1 MTVQSFST
9 AAALL
14 PQQAE
19 LEAIRALVTA
29 GARMEA
35 LARLDS
41 LQRGLRDPRLWQQAG
56 EVRTAC
62 LDFHGA
68 VSCYRRAVRLAPD
81 EPHALYNLAAAL
93 IATGDLEEAEQLFAR
108 VLRLDPG
115 DYDAWWNR
123 SSLRRWTAAENHVE
137 GLRAALQST
146 AHGPGRTAL
155 GYALAKELEDLGRH
169 AESFE
174 ALREAAATRRRGLAY
189 RVEMDIEA
197 MALIQETFTAR
208 RLAGVSVS
216 AEPGP
221 IFLMGLPRSGT
232 TLVDRILSSHS
243 RVESLGEIS
252 DFALCL
258 TRLISG
264 PDKGAL
270 IRAAA
275 EMDFARLGQAYGEA
289 IRSYGRTT
297 LFLIDKT
304 PANYLYVGLIALAL
318 PGARI
323 VHVERD
329 PMDNGYALFKTL
341 FRTGCPYSYDLTDLG
356 RYVAAQRRLMAHW
369 RSVLPNRM
377 VEVRYEDL
385 VRRPADEARRLLA
398 GVGLD
403 WEPACLA
410 FHENRAPTATASAA
424 QVRRP
429 IYRTS
434 VELWRRYED
443 ELAPLARTLAA
454 EGCAP

>member
-1 MTVQSFST
+1 
-9 AAALL
+9 
-14 PQQAE
+14 
-19 LEAIRALVTA
+19 
-29 GARMEA
+29 
-35 LARLDS
+35 
-41 LQRGLRDPRLWQQAG
+41 
-56 EVRTAC
+56 
-62 LDFHGA
+62 
-68 VSCYRRAVRLAPD
+68 
-81 EPHALYNLAAAL
+81 
-93 IATGDLEEAEQLFAR
+93 
-108 VLRLDPG
+108 
-115 DYDAWWNR
+115 
-123 SSLRRWTAAENHVE
+123 
-137 GLRAALQST
+137 
-146 AHGPGRTAL
+146 
-155 GYALAKELEDLGRH
+155 
-169 AESFE
+169 
-174 ALREAAATRRRGLAY
+174 
-189 RVEMDIEA
+189 
-197 MALIQETFTAR
+197 
-208 RLAGVSVS
+208 
-216 AEPGP
+216 
-221 IFLMGLPRSGT
+221 MGLPRSGT

-275 EMDFARLGQAYGEA
+275 EMDFARLGQAYEEA
-289 IRSYGRTT
+289 IRSYGRTAP
-297 LFLIDKT
+297 FLIDKT